1 MRRIQR
7 LREQDIPAEWKW
19 YRGFRLPAK
28 TLFFYQ
34 EETKMDISSI
44 RYAHRFDHVTGSA
57 IREIFKVI
65 AQPGMI
71 SFAGGNPSLD
81 ALPDRQ
87 VDELSH
93 YVLEKDGK
101 ALLQYGATEG
111 YPPFVESLK
120 KYVGD
125 QLGIDIPAVLP
136 VTGSTQAMDL
146 LCKALID
153 PGDTVLVENP
163 SFLGNLQC
171 LKLYQANLVAL
182 ESDEQGL
189 IPEDLEKKIRQY
201 HPKLLY
207 TIPTFQNPTGKTL
220 PEERRKAVAELANQ
234 YGMVV
239 AEDDPYRDLR
249 YEGTPLH
256 SIKYYDRN
264 GWVMFLGSFS
274 KIISPGLRVG
284 FIAGDPGIIRKC
296 TVGKQSTDVHSANLN
311 QAIVDQYLRRDLLPG
326 HIRSICDGYKS
337 KMKLMLKSLEEF
349 PEDVAFTRPQGGLFI
364 WAELPGHMDT
374 VSLLSKAVDRKV
386 AYVPGTYFCVDGG
399 HLNTLRL
406 NFSNSTPEQ
415 IVSGM
420 NVLNDLIRSEI

>member
-1 MRRIQR
+1 MNIDQ
-7 LREQDIPAEWKW
+7 
-19 YRGFRLPAK
+19 
-28 TLFFYQ
+28 
-34 EETKMDISSI
+34 I
-44 RYAHRFDHVTGSA
+44 RFASRFDKVTGSA

-87 VDELSH
+87 VSELAS

-101 ALLQYGATEG
+101 AILQYGATEG
-111 YPPFVESLK
+111 YRPFLESLK
-120 KYVGD
+120 AYVEK
-125 QLGIDIPAVLP
+125 QLGTEIPAVLP

-146 LCKALID
+146 LCKAMID

-171 LKLYQANLVAL
+171 LKLYQANLVSV

-189 IPEDLEKKIRQY
+189 LPDDLEKKINQY
-201 HPKLLY
+201 HPKMLY
-207 TIPTFQNPTGKTL
+207 TIPTFQNPTGKSL
-220 PEERRKAVAELANQ
+220 PEERRKAIAELANR
-234 YGMVV
+234 YGMLV

-249 YEGTPLH
+249 YEGQACH
-256 SIKYYDRN
+256 SIKYFDRN

-284 FIAGDPGIIRKC
+284 YIAGDATVIRKC
-296 TVGKQSTDVHSANLN
+296 TVGKQSTDVHTSNLN
-311 QAIVDQYLRRDLLPG
+311 QAIVDQYLRRDLLPA
-326 HIRSICDGYKS
+326 HIRNICSGYGA
-337 KMKLMLKSLEEF
+337 KMKQMLGCLESF
-349 PEDVAFTRPQGGLFI
+349 PSGVRFTHPQGCLFI
-364 WAELPGHMDT
+364 WAELPDKIDAVKM
-374 VSLLSKAVDRKV
+374 LSSAVERKV

-399 HLNTLRL
+399 HLNTIRL

-415 IVSGM
+415 IETGM
-420 NVLNDLIRSEI
+420 NTLKEIVEMQ

>member
-1 MRRIQR
+1 MNIDQ
-7 LREQDIPAEWKW
+7 
-19 YRGFRLPAK
+19 
-28 TLFFYQ
+28 
-34 EETKMDISSI
+34 I
-44 RYAHRFDHVTGSA
+44 RFASRFDKVTGSA

-87 VDELSH
+87 VSELAS

-101 ALLQYGATEG
+101 AILQYGATEG
-111 YPPFVESLK
+111 YRPFLESLK
-120 KYVGD
+120 AYVEE
-125 QLGIDIPAVLP
+125 QLETEIPAVLP

-146 LCKALID
+146 LCKAMID

-171 LKLYQANLVAL
+171 MKLYQANLLSV

-189 IPEDLEKKIRQY
+189 LPEDLEKKIRQY
-201 HPKLLY
+201 HPKMLY
-207 TIPTFQNPTGKTL
+207 TIPTFQNPTGKSL
-220 PEERRKAVAELANQ
+220 PEERRKAIAELANR
-234 YGMVV
+234 YGMLV

-249 YEGTPLH
+249 YEGQACH

-284 FIAGDPGIIRKC
+284 YIAGDAAVIRKC
-296 TVGKQSTDVHSANLN
+296 TVGKQSTDVHTANLN
-311 QAIVDQYLRRDLLPG
+311 QAIVDQYLRRDLLPA
-326 HIRSICDGYKS
+326 HIQKICEGYGA
-337 KMKLMLKSLEEF
+337 KMNQMLHCLESF
-349 PEDVAFTRPQGGLFI
+349 PSGVRFTHPQGGLFI
-364 WAELPGHMDT
+364 WAELPEKIDAVKM
-374 VSLLSKAVDRKV
+374 LSSAVDRKV

-399 HLNTLRL
+399 HLNTIRL
-406 NFSNSTPEQ
+406 NFSNSTAEQ
-415 IVSGM
+415 IDAGM
-420 NVLNDLIRSEI
+420 NTLKEIVEMQ